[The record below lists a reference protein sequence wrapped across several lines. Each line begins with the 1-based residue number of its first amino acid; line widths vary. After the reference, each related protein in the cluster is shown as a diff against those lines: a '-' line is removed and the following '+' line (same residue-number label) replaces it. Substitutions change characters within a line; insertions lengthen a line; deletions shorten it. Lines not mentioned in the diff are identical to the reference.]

1 MITDSDPRVL
11 FFHDQR
17 DQPVL
22 RCATGGEAELA
33 RAAVASASTAR
44 VRRISDTAL
53 AVTYADGMDPH
64 RRLNARGFRVRQ
76 DPSIPYRHDV
86 PIERSYRREIAIAG
100 YDPSSTLTTDS
111 EVMVTVHSRDEL
123 PLQLTMAGGFPFV
136 AVEVL
141 GVLADEGFLVTDEA
155 DDLRPGMAFGDLWL
169 QSRGTAEELRTV
181 LAAHGIAA
189 AVAVA
194 EDGHPAAH
202 MVCGQ
207 QPPVTNTPE
216 ETP

>member
-44 VRRISDTAL
+44 VRRISETAL

-64 RRLNARGFRVRQ
+64 RRLNARGFRVRR
-76 DPSIPYRHDV
+76 DSSIPYRQGV
-86 PIERSYRREIAIAG
+86 PIERAYRQDIRIPG
-100 YDPSSTLTTDS
+100 YDPISTLTTNS
-111 EVMVTVHSRDEL
+111 EVMVTVRSRDAM

-141 GVLADEGFLVTDEA
+141 GILSDEGFLVTDEV
-155 DDLRPGMAFGDLWL
+155 DDLRPGMAFGDLWVHAL
-169 QSRGTAEELRTV
+169 GTADELRAV

-189 AVAVA
+189 ATADDTYPTATCAGV
-194 EDGHPAAH
+194 
-202 MVCGQ
+202 
-207 QPPVTNTPE
+207 
-216 ETP
+216 